1 MKKINIKLLSLLVVV
16 AISLTSCLNDLED
29 FLGDFGS
36 SPAIAELSEAPDAST
51 GTTFYYVTYTTTP
64 VDVPLVRVNIASA
77 NTLKSQTK
85 ITLALDDALI
95 TAYNTAKGLTD
106 PATMFYP
113 VPMAAMTIASY
124 DVTIP
129 AGEREANWVIKI
141 NPSLI
146 PDLFSKKYLIGVKI
160 ASADNGL
167 VVSGNYGTKLVRVM
181 AKNKYHGTYKVT
193 GYFVHPSSPRALNLT
208 KDFLSVGPNTI
219 SGGYADL
226 GGAGYKYNPITVDE
240 SGTITIPGVSKPCYR
255 VILVADP
262 PSFLPTN
269 TNWFVYNTGTIP
281 PDGTEVKDF
290 NYCYEHTP
298 GKWTFVLFS
307 GYSNETRKSY
317 EVMVMQ

>member
-1 MKKINIKLLSLLVVV
+1 MNIKLLSLVVMV
-16 AISLTSCLNDLED
+16 TLTLTSCLNDLED

-36 SPAIAELSEAPDAST
+36 SPAIAELSEAADAST

-64 VDVPLVRVNIASA
+64 VDVALVRVNIASK
-77 NTLKSQTK
+77 NTLSSPTK
-85 ITLALDDALI
+85 ITLAIDDALV

-113 VPMAAMTIASY
+113 VPAAAMTIASN

-129 AGEREANWVIKI
+129 AGEREADWNIKI

-160 ASADNGL
+160 SAADNGL
-167 VVSGNYGTKLVRVM
+167 VISGNYGTKLVRVM

-193 GYFVHPSSPRALNLT
+193 VYFVHPSSPRALNLT

-226 GGAGYKYNPITVDE
+226 GGSGYKYNPITVDE
-240 SGTITIPGVSKPCYR
+240 SGTIAIPGVSKPCYR
-255 VILVADP
+255 VILTEDP
-262 PSFLPTN
+262 PSFLPTT

-281 PDGTEVKDF
+281 PDGTTTLDF
-290 NYCYEHTP
+290 NYCYEHSA

-307 GYSNETRKSY
+307 GYANESRKSY